1 MYIEGRKTENGG
13 KCLLAVGDGY
23 EVQIWEG
30 GQLVKMTSY
39 PTYEEAYEA
48 YLK

>member
-13 KCLLAVGDGY
+13 KCLLDTGSYTVETWDS
-23 EVQIWEG
+23 EG
-30 GQLVKMTSY
+30 RLVKVESY
-39 PTYEEAYEA
+39 ATYEEAYEA